1 MELPL
6 KIGIAGT
13 GRMGAAVAGRLLSVG
28 HDVTVWNRTRG
39 KTEALAL
46 AGAGGGGATAP
57 LATRAEIVITFLTDV
72 AAIDATYHGSDG
84 LLAGEVRGKLFIDM
98 STVRPETE

>member
-6 KIGIAGT
+6 TIGIAGT

-46 AGAGGGGATAP
+46 AGASVAAAP
-57 LATRAEIVITFLTDV
+57 AELATRTEIVITFLTGA
-72 AAIDATYHGSDG
+72 AAIDATYPGSDG
-84 LLAGEVRGKLFIDM
+84 LLSRAGRRGALFASD
-98 STVRPETE
+98 TRAPP